1 MTAKSYDVVVI
12 GAGNGGLT
20 AAATLCLYG
29 VKPLVLEQ
37 HNLPGG
43 FASSF
48 VRGRFEFETSLHE
61 LREYGPDDSKGEI
74 RNMLESFGVFG
85 EFCPVPDAYRLIIPG
100 EIDVRMPF
108 GEQAYIDEMEKQV
121 PGSRA
126 SVEKYFQLCKDT
138 LRGFEYIAAS
148 AGAADQEVLK
158 TEHAN
163 FLKTNPYALGEV
175 LDAIKMPKKAQKIIA
190 AYWCYLGLPIS
201 QLSFSPFASM
211 FYTFIN
217 RGAYLPKWRSHQFTN
232 DLALRIQEMGG
243 EILYNTKCTEI
254 LVKDGA
260 VCGVKTNQGDE
271 IETRHVIANTSAH
284 LVYGELISPKEAVPP
299 RAYQNLNARN
309 LGLAG
314 FVVYCGLNKS
324 VEELGIED
332 YSYFIYPEKSS
343 EDTYKS
349 FLRMGGDM
357 GIAITC
363 LNKVIPDASPEG
375 TTIFEITTL
384 FEPSVWE
391 GVKDTD
397 YHRVKTEIGLHLIDQ
412 FERSTGIILK
422 PYIEEFEVA
431 TPSTF
436 NNYTGTYGGSI
447 YGYQAPVW
455 DSVMPRLQSLKQD
468 TYIKGI
474 QFVGG
479 YAAKL
484 HGYASSL
491 SSGDTFAKLTFI
503 SLFTVEDEKEGGQ

>member
-1 MTAKSYDVVVI
+1 MTKQQYDVVVI

-61 LREYGPDDSKGEI
+61 LREYGADDNKGEI
-74 RNMLESFGVFG
+74 RQLLESFGVFG

-108 GEQAYIDEMEKQV
+108 GIDAYIDEMERLV
-121 PGSRA
+121 PGSRP
-126 SVEKYFQLCKDT
+126 SVEKYFQLCRDT
-138 LRGFEYIAAS
+138 LDGFASIIARGGTVDIDELK
-148 AGAADQEVLK
+148 ADH
-158 TEHAN
+158 TN
-163 FLKTNPYALGEV
+163 FMKTNPYSLGEV
-175 LDAIKMPKKAQKIIA
+175 LDALDMPIRAQKIIA

-201 QLSFSPFASM
+201 QLSFTPFASM

-217 RGAYLPKWRSHQFTN
+217 RGAYLPKWRSHQYTN
-232 DLALRIQEMGG
+232 DLDHRIRAMGG

-254 LVKDGA
+254 LVENGA
-260 VCGVKTNQGDE
+260 VVGVRTDQGDE
-271 IETRHVIANTSAH
+271 IETKNVIANTSAH
-284 LVYGELISPKEAVPP
+284 LVYGELVSPKEAVPP
-299 RAYQNLNARN
+299 RAFQNLNARN

-332 YSYFIYPEKSS
+332 YSYFIYPESLS
-343 EDTYKS
+343 EDTYQT
-349 FLRMGGDM
+349 FCRMGGDM

-391 GVKDTD
+391 DVKDTD
-397 YHRVKTEIGLHLIDQ
+397 YHRVKTEIAMHLIDQ
-412 FERSTGIILK
+412 FERTTGIILK

-436 NNYTGTYGGSI
+436 NNFTGTYGGSI

-455 DSVMPRLQSLKQD
+455 DSVMPRLLSLQQD
-468 TYIKGI
+468 AYIKGI
-474 QFVGG
+474 RFTGG

-491 SSGDTFAKLTFI
+491 SSGDTTAKLTFI
-503 SLFTVEDEKEGGQ
+503 SLFTVEDDAEGGQ